1 MEIILQFC
9 KCECERAEAYEIVL
23 TMQSMWRRQFD
34 IGICILTTVWKY
46 RNTLRIIKINK
57 QRQQQKKTPT
67 STNKYRERRKTGET
81 ESTIM

>member
-57 QRQQQKKTPT
+57 QQQQQNTASEHIKYSLTGL
-67 STNKYRERRKTGET
+67 NK
-81 ESTIM
+81 IL